1 MYFGA
6 DTDSQKNVISAIE
19 FVLNLVSGYYRNL
32 TMNVLPIVTLLL
44 KVVIFIV

>member
-6 DTDSQKNVISAIE
+6 DTDGQKNVISSIE
-19 FVLNLVSGYYRNL
+19 FLLNLALQELDYV
-32 TMNVLPIVTLLL
+32 NVLPIVTLLL

>member
-6 DTDSQKNVISAIE
+6 DADSQKNVISSIE
-19 FVLNLVSGYYRNL
+19 FLLNLALQELDYV
-32 TMNVLPIVTLLL
+32 NVLPIVTLLL